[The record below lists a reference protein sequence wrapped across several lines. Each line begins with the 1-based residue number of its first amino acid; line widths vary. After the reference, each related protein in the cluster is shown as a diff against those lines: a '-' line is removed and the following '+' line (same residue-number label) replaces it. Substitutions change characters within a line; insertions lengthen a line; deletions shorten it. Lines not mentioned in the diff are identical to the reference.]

1 MAKKKAKK
9 KVAKKSAKKCSCK
22 EVLVV
27 ASKVKAYVKS
37 KGMMSSSDAIAALNC
52 QVYDLLDK
60 AIART
65 KANRR
70 STVKPQDL

>member
-1 MAKKKAKK
+1 MAKKKKAKRSSSK
-9 KVAKKSAKKCSCK
+9 K

-27 ASKVKAYVKS
+27 ASKVKAYVAS
-37 KGMMSSSDAIAALNC
+37 KKMRCSADAIQAMSDC
-52 QVYDLLDK
+52 VHCCLDK

-70 STVKPQDL
+70 STVKAQDL